1 MTYEELLNIDDI
13 SNLSEKEQ
21 IDIVGTLFDLS
32 FDNQSIDGIQKSF
45 SLIEQI
51 KIVNL
56 SEVGKTL
63 LFYDISNG
71 WSYLRKLKYFNRTEA
86 WSFQMEELT
95 KEIYYLRKAISSEGF
110 TKIQK
115 ERQCQIFTN
124 LGNSFSFVGRFVE
137 AQAYW
142 DKAIEILPLFS
153 MAIGNK
159 GYGLFHYGQVLFDDS
174 HKAVFYNHA
183 YYYLKN
189 AIEMKQF
196 LEGDAESGFR
206 QLVEH
211 IERTYEDDLYK
222 EKFDLNHF
230 DLGDNTEL
238 LEYRKWCLSNK
249 LYINP
254 INDLGDNTNASHD
267 CLNLSSIKIKIKS
280 PPTFFSLYN
289 QIKQEYATARYLL
302 FNSTEKNDTHFSD
315 EDVVILDTMETAI
328 YSYNLEQAKLSFR
341 ISYSI
346 LDKIAYLL
354 NDYLNIGMPL
364 NKVSFRSIWQ
374 IKEKLNSSFENSD
387 NWALRGLYWLSK
399 DVYETDFKEVIEPEA
414 QEISKIR
421 NHIEHKCLKI
431 VESKQLYETMYD
443 TNNDISYV
451 INRNEFELKTFNL
464 LKLTRAAIIYL
475 SLAIDHEEKKK
486 PEDEEKTLPL
496 QLNEIPQW
504 KKI

>member
-1 MTYEELLNIDDI
+1 MTYEQLLHIDNI
-13 SNLSEKEQ
+13 SNLTEKEQ
-21 IDIVGTLFDLS
+21 INIVGQLFDFS
-32 FDNQSIDGIQKSF
+32 FDNQNIDGIQKSF

-51 KIVNL
+51 KIDEL
-56 SEVGKTL
+56 SEVGKTN

-71 WSYLRKLKYFNRTEA
+71 WSYLRKLKYFQKSEA

-95 KEIYYLRKAISSEGF
+95 KEIYYLRKAISSIGF
-110 TKIQK
+110 SEVQK
-115 ERQCQIFTN
+115 ERQCQILTN

-142 DKAIEILPLFS
+142 NKAIEIIPLFS

-159 GYGLFHYGQVLFDDS
+159 GYGLYHYGQILFDDS
-174 HKAVFYNHA
+174 HKAIFYNHA
-183 YYYLKN
+183 YHYLKD
-189 AIEMKQF
+189 ALKLKQF
-196 LEGDAESGFR
+196 LEGDAENGFR
-206 QLVEH
+206 QLFDY
-211 IERTYEDDLYK
+211 IERTYEERLYTD
-222 EKFDLNHF
+222 KFDLNDF
-230 DLGDNTEL
+230 NLGDNPEL
-238 LEYRKWCLSNK
+238 FEYRNWCLSNK

-254 INDLGDNTNASHD
+254 INDLGGYTNACHD

-289 QIKQEYATARYLL
+289 QIKQEFATARYLL
-302 FNSTEKNDTHFSD
+302 FNSTKKNETHFSD

-328 YSYNLEQAKLSFR
+328 YSYNLEQVKLSFR

-354 NDYLNIGMPL
+354 NDYLHIGMAL
-364 NKVSFRSIWQ
+364 HKVSFRSIWQ
-374 IKEKLNSSFENSD
+374 TKNKINSSFENSD

-399 DVYETDFKEVIEPEA
+399 DLYEIEFKEVIEPDA

-421 NHIEHKCLKI
+421 NHIEHKYLKV
-431 VESKQLYETMYD
+431 VESKQLYETMFD
-443 TNNDISYV
+443 TNNDISYA
-451 INRNEFELKTFNL
+451 IERGEFERKTFNL
-464 LKLTRAAIIYL
+464 IKLVRAAIIYL
-475 SLAIDHEEKKK
+475 SIAIDHEEKKK
-486 PEDEEKTLPL
+486 SKDEESSLPL